1 MGFFASPV
9 CVLGLDARCT
19 IFKLQKHDEEH
30 NFIIF
35 RKFQRP
41 RHAKGF
47 VQHGFVCQSGK
58 SFPKTSKNQNL
69 VFIKAD
75 CIFFNNSKH
84 IQARG
89 TRQYIDPSRSR
100 NTYKAT
106 SRDALLLSDFK
117 TSRDSHTLAYSRP
130 PRFLNTNFFL
140 FRWIK
145 VISRTKRRLIPT
157 KPSQDVS
164 SCGDVKPEKKRFSV
178 FSFASSP

>member
-1 MGFFASPV
+1 MF
-9 CVLGLDARCT
+9 
-19 IFKLQKHDEEH
+19 
-30 NFIIF
+30 
-35 RKFQRP
+35 
-41 RHAKGF
+41 
-47 VQHGFVCQSGK
+47 
-58 SFPKTSKNQNL
+58 KNQNL

-164 SCGDVKPEKKRFSV
+164 SCGDVKPEKKDFLSSRSPLLLKISSKIFLVFRRFRVYRALFNEAHKKNRNEINVYRLRCLLS
-178 FSFASSP
+178 